1 MMADAGDTFTAA
13 TRTEAARRERRGV
26 LGIGCVVSALTMGLF
41 QPFLYAASLALIG
54 AFTPGALL
62 KALGGPLLLY
72 IVAAAC
78 VLTYIAYSNSR
89 HIEDAM
95 AGGDRAL
102 RPDVSRKARTV
113 MILAMAHSV
122 LVAVLF
128 LGALGMPLPQS
139 PDLAGFRAVGSWSL
153 VLISPIVQISL
164 FYTFYDRLILKLPA
178 DLVTIRPVTLRS
190 RLLVYTVVIPSALVV
205 SLLPYLSTVE
215 RQEQAIA
222 AEAALLVL
230 VICGAN
236 YCSVYRNFRRTL
248 DNVSQ
253 FVAEEL
259 TREKTIHEPVLPVTP
274 FAFAEIAR
282 ILSELDRLQEA
293 NADFIARL
301 QASEAR
307 LNEAQ
312 SLERLAAW
320 EAHSDGSLIWS
331 DQAYKLCGVAP
342 SEFDGTVDFFFDMI
356 HPDDRARV
364 ERTYADALA
373 EGKRYDT
380 THRLIRPDGEE
391 LVLRQR
397 AIFKKDAEGRP
408 LSAVGIC
415 QDITQMVKLEQ
426 ELRQTQKMEAIGQLT
441 GGIAHDFNNILAI
454 ILGNLEVLRD
464 FEQINPSQRELVDD
478 AIGAAMEAADLTRS
492 MLAFAR
498 KAPLQP
504 EIFDLNEVVDET
516 RKWSTRVLPENIEVR
531 AVLDGDLWP
540 VETDVGSTRS
550 ALINL
555 ILNARDAMP
564 HGGTLTIE
572 TGNVVLDE
580 AWVSETH
587 EDLQPGRYVVL
598 SVIDDGVG
606 IEAGLLDEIFS
617 PFFTTKAAGKGSG
630 LGLSMVHGFM
640 KQSGGAVRVS
650 TELDCGST
658 FRLYFHAKD
667 AARLALREDDEA
679 WQGKVS
685 PARILVVEDNSAVR
699 DTVIRTLERS
709 GYDVTAMPNGDAAL
723 EAFGREPAFDLVLT
737 DVVMPGRLQGPDL
750 AKEIRALDPEARIIF
765 MSGYAS
771 QANIDEHGLAI
782 GQRRL
787 TKPIRK
793 ADLIDA
799 IEGALGGRG

>member
-1 MMADAGDTFTAA
+1 MADAGDTFTAA
-13 TRTEAARRERRGV
+13 TRTDAIVRERRGA
-26 LGIGCVVSALTMGLF
+26 LAIGCVVSALTMGLL
-41 QPFLYAASLALIG
+41 QPFIYAASLLLVE
-54 AFTPGALL
+54 AFTPGELL
-62 KALGGPLLLY
+62 KALEGPLLIY
-72 IVAAAC
+72 IFTASCA
-78 VLTYIAYSNSR
+78 LTYIAYSNSR
-89 HIEDAM
+89 RIEDAISG
-95 AGGDRAL
+95 ADRVE
-102 RPDVSRKARTV
+102 RPDISRRARTV
-113 MILAMAHSV
+113 LILAMGHSV
-122 LVAVLF
+122 LWPVL
-128 LGALGMPLPQS
+128 LLSALGVPLPHS
-139 PDLAGFRAVGSWSL
+139 FHSAGSHVVGSWAL
-153 VLISPIVQISL
+153 VFISPVVQISL
-164 FYTFYDRLILKLPA
+164 FYTFYDRLIFKLSA

-190 RLLVYTVVIPSALVV
+190 RLMVYMVIIPGALVV
-205 SLLPYLSTVE
+205 SLVLYMNGVE
-215 RQEQAIA
+215 HSGPAIG

-230 VICGAN
+230 LICGAN
-236 YCSVYRNFRRTL
+236 YCSIYQNFRKTL

-253 FVAEEL
+253 FVAHEL
-259 TREKTIHEPVLPVTP
+259 TREKTIHEPVLPSTP
-274 FAFAEIAR
+274 FAFVEIAK
-282 ILSELDRLQEA
+282 ILSELDRLRED
-293 NADFIARL
+293 NTDFIARL

-312 SLERLAAW
+312 SLERLATW

-331 DQAYKLCGVAP
+331 EQAYELSGVAP
-342 SEFDGTVDFFFDMI
+342 SEFGGTVEFFFDMI

-364 ERTYADALA
+364 ERTYAEALA

-380 THRLIRPDGEE
+380 THRLIRPDGKEV
-391 LVLRQR
+391 VLRQR

-408 LSAVGIC
+408 QSAVGIC
-415 QDITQMVKLEQ
+415 QDITQLVKLEQ

-464 FEQINPSQRELVDD
+464 FEKIDASQRELVDD
-478 AIGAAMEAADLTRS
+478 AIGAAMEAVDLTRS

-516 RKWSTRVLPENIEVR
+516 RKWSARILPENIEIK
-531 AVLDGDLWP
+531 AVLESDLWP

-572 TGNVVLDE
+572 TANIVLDE
-580 AWVSETH
+580 ACISETR

-606 IEAGLLDEIFS
+606 IETGLLEEIFS

-650 TELDCGST
+650 TELGRGST

-667 AARLALREDDEA
+667 AAQLALRKDDEA

-685 PARILVVEDNSAVR
+685 QARILVVEDNSAVR

-709 GYDVTAMPNGDAAL
+709 GYDVTATANGDAAL
-723 EAFGREPAFDLVLT
+723 DAYRQRRPGFDLILT

-771 QANIDEHGLAI
+771 QTNVDEHGLAI

-787 TKPIRK
+787 TKPIRR

-799 IEGALGGRG
+799 IEGALGG